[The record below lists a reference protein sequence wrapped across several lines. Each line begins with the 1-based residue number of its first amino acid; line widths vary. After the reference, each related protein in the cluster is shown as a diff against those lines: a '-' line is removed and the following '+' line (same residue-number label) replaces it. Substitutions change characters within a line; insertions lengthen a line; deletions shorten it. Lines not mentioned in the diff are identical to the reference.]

1 MDRSKTAN
9 VSGGSNIFADLL
21 IIIGKDAVNIP
32 AAIEG
37 MKVDSIIV
45 VEVLRSK
52 GRTEC
57 VNCFAVCEF
66 VILEKISIRDSFTFS
81 ILSLKKKKYKMKD
94 LENFCYLCCLLNVS
108 NLQSLRNI
116 TNSTFIENHIS

>member
-1 MDRSKTAN
+1 MVN
-9 VSGGSNIFADLL
+9 IFGGSKIFADLL
-21 IIIGKDAVNIP
+21 TMTGKDAVNIP

-81 ILSLKKKKYKMKD
+81 ILSLKKKKCKTKD
-94 LENFCYLCCLLNVS
+94 LENFCYLRCLLNVS
-108 NLQSLRNI
+108 NLQSLRDI
-116 TNSTFIENHIS
+116 TNFTFIENHIS

>member
-57 VNCFAVCEF
+57 VNCFAVCECYF
-66 VILEKISIRDSFTFS
+66 GKNFYKIFFYLLHFITPEEKI
-81 ILSLKKKKYKMKD
+81 
-94 LENFCYLCCLLNVS
+94 
-108 NLQSLRNI
+108 
-116 TNSTFIENHIS
+116 